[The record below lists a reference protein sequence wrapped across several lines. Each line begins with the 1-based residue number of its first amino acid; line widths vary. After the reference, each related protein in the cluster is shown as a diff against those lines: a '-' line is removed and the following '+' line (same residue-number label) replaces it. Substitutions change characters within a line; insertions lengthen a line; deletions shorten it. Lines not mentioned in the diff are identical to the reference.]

1 MLKYVI
7 NSRTAIGLLFVFAL
21 ALFPATA
28 TESKYVWKDTKTLNL
43 TVSYGNTIITSLS
56 YTDGSGEYAADNAAS
71 NSDTT
76 FSKSFSASNTASTTD
91 EDSVS
96 ANENVVNGVTPEELP
111 VQDESD
117 EVIGK
122 PDGLDNLEQLSKVQE

>member
-28 TESKYVWKDTKTLNL
+28 TESKYVWKDTETLNL
-43 TVSYGNTIITSLS
+43 TVIYPDTAITSFS
-56 YTDGSGEYAADNAAS
+56 YTDGSSEYAADNVAS

-76 FSKSFSASNTASTTD
+76 FSKSFSASNTASTAD

-96 ANENVVNGVTPEELP
+96 ANENVVNGVTPEELS

-122 PDGLDNLEQLSKVQE
+122 PDSLDNL

>member
-28 TESKYVWKDTKTLNL
+28 TESKYVWEDTKTLNL
-43 TVSYGNTIITSLS
+43 AVSYPNTVITSLS
-56 YTDGSGEYAADNAAS
+56 YTDGSSEYAADNVAS

-76 FSKSFSASNTASTTD
+76 FSKSFSASNTASKAD

-96 ANENVVNGVTPEELP
+96 ANENVINGVTPEELP
-111 VQDESD
+111 V
-117 EVIGK
+117 
-122 PDGLDNLEQLSKVQE
+122 

>member
-1 MLKYVI
+1 MLKHAI
-7 NSRTAIGLLFVFAL
+7 NSRIAIGLLFVLVL
-21 ALFPATA
+21 ALFPSTA

-43 TVSYGNTIITSLS
+43 TVSYPNTTITSLS
-56 YTDGSGEYAADNAAS
+56 YADGSGEYAADNAAL

-96 ANENVVNGVTPEELP
+96 ANENVVNGVTPEELS

-122 PDGLDNLEQLSKVQE
+122 PDGLDNLEQLSEVQE

>member
-7 NSRTAIGLLFVFAL
+7 NFRTAIGLLFVFAL

-43 TVSYGNTIITSLS
+43 TVIYPDTAITSLS
-56 YTDGSGEYAADNAAS
+56 YTDGSGEYVADNAAS

-76 FSKSFSASNTASTTD
+76 FSKSFSASNTASTAD
-91 EDSVS
+91 EDPVS

-111 VQDESD
+111 VQDKSD

-122 PDGLDNLEQLSKVQE
+122 PDGLDNLEQLSEVQK

>member
-43 TVSYGNTIITSLS
+43 TVIYPDTAITSLS
-56 YTDGSGEYAADNAAS
+56 YTDGSSEYAADNVAS

-76 FSKSFSASNTASTTD
+76 FSKSFSASNTASTAD

-96 ANENVVNGVTPEELP
+96 ANENVVNGVTPEELS

-122 PDGLDNLEQLSKVQE
+122 PDSLDNL